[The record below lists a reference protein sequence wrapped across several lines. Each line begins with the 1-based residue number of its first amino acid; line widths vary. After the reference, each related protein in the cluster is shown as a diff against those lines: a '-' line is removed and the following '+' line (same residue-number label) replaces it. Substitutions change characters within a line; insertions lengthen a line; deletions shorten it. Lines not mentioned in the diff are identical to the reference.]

1 MSQHRVGPSSIT
13 VESLLGHG
21 VQGRGAV
28 VTRPTR
34 HRAEAAQAERLRA
47 AAGAAVAGVA
57 LVGVAAQVA
66 PALAAASPLAPERH
80 TDVADE
86 ALTFQGTGEMPV
98 VEAAQAVAAPVAEPV
113 APVTEVVEVAEQ
125 VAQQFS
131 QPFGI
136 PNLPAELAAP
146 LAQVEQAIEGVQQQ
160 FAAPVAVR
168 PVGGAISSGYGS
180 RWGTFH
186 YGLDFADQIGAP
198 IKSVSDGTV
207 IEAGPASGFGLWVR
221 VLQDDGTTAVYGH
234 VNDMYVQE
242 GQRVKAGDV
251 IASVG
256 NRGQSTGPH
265 LHLEIWDQ
273 NGSKIDPHPYLAAKG
288 VPMHWGPSH
297 DH

>member
-21 VQGRGAV
+21 AQGCGAV
-28 VTRPTR
+28 ATRPTR
-34 HRAEAAQAERLRA
+34 HRAAAAQTERFRTV
-47 AAGAAVAGVA
+47 AGAAVAGVA

-86 ALTFQGTGEMPV
+86 AITFQGTGEIPV
-98 VEAAQAVAAPVAEPV
+98 VEAAQAIAAEAAEPVTRVAAPVAQPV
-113 APVTEVVEVAEQ
+113 
-125 VAQQFS
+125 S
-131 QPFGI
+131 QPFGLA
-136 PNLPAELAAP
+136 NLPAEIAGP
-146 LAQVEQAIEGVQQQ
+146 LAQVEQILAGVQQHV
-160 FAAPVAVR
+160 APPEAVR
-168 PVGGAISSGYGS
+168 PVAGAISSGYGS

-186 YGLDFADQIGAP
+186 YGIDFADQIGAP
-198 IKSVSDGTV
+198 IKSVSNGTV

-242 GQRVKAGDV
+242 GQRVNAGDV
-251 IASVG
+251 IATVG

-273 NGSKIDPHPYLAAKG
+273 NGGKIDPHPYLAAKG
-288 VPMHWGPSH
+288 VPMQWGPSH
-297 DH
+297 NH